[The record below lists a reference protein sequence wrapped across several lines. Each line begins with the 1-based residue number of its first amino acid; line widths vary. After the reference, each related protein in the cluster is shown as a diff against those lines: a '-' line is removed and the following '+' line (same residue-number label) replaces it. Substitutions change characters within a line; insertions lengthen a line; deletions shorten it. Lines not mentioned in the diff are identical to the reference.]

1 MATKLRTDSNNVCLL
16 TFRVTLEC
24 GLFICTC
31 RSSRWKKFT
40 LSWKVS
46 EPPEEQEDPSWLQ
59 PHSKTPVQAVSPPST
74 SDARVAAVAAIPIRI
89 PVQSY
94 LCSYGESG
102 WKWLPECSS
111 PYSWAP
117 RVAECHHLPL
127 VWGAYEQGQGRG
139 MKTNKGEKNKVLIS
153 KTLKSSKKLSISLTL
168 VPTNKQVKP
177 AFSMWVPTR
186 SVSPFFHLSA
196 LQPNYILSYWSHRDC
211 L

>member
-1 MATKLRTDSNNVCLL
+1 MCLL

-46 EPPEEQEDPSWLQ
+46 EPPEEQEDPSWSQ
-59 PHSKTPVQAVSPPST
+59 PHLKTPVQSTPHLQTPS
-74 SDARVAAVAAIPIRI
+74 VAGVTAFPVRI

-94 LCSYGESG
+94 LYSYGESG
-102 WKWLPECSS
+102 WKWLLECSS

-117 RVAECHHLPL
+117 RAAECHHLPP
-127 VWGAYEQGQGRG
+127 VSGAYERGRGRG
-139 MKTNKGEKNKVLIS
+139 MKTNKGQKKRFSIKPSNPA
-153 KTLKSSKKLSISLTL
+153 KTFPIPNLQYQ
-168 VPTNKQVKP
+168 PTNKLSL
-177 AFSMWVPTR
+177 FSLSEYLLGVYHC
-186 SVSPFFHLSA
+186 VFHLRA
-196 LQPNYILSYWSHRDC
+196 LQSNLMLNYWSHRDC